1 VKIIYGTRPVIEA
14 IEAGKDI
21 EKIFLK
27 KGMQGPRLRDL
38 FALVRQYGIPF
49 QFVPPEKLNRL
60 YPGKHQGVIAL
71 LSVVEYQNI
80 ETILPGLFEQG
91 ETPFVMVLDRLTDVR
106 NMGAV
111 ARTAEAAGCHALIMP
126 GKNAA
131 MINEDAVKT
140 SAGALMHLPLCRTEN
155 LLEIIWFLKNSGLKI
170 IAGTEKGTKNFYE
183 PDMTGPLALIL
194 GSEEKGIDPQILK
207 ISDHLVTIP
216 MLGKVE
222 SLNVSVAA
230 GILMYEVVKQRMKE
244 HKDN

>member
-1 VKIIYGTRPVIEA
+1 MKKIYGTRPVIEA

-27 KGMQGPRLRDL
+27 KGMQGPQFRDL
-38 FALVRQYGIPF
+38 FAMIRRYGIPF

-60 YPGKHQGVIAL
+60 YSGKHQGVIAL
-71 LSVVEYQNI
+71 LSVVVYQHI
-80 ETILPGLFEQG
+80 ESVLPGLFEKG
-91 ETPFVMVLDRLTDVR
+91 EVPFILVLDRVTDVR
-106 NMGAV
+106 NMGAI
-111 ARTAEAAGCHALIMP
+111 ARSAEAAGCHALVVP

-155 LLEIIWFLKNSGLKI
+155 LAETILFLKNSGLNI
-170 IAGTEKGTKNFYE
+170 IAGTEKGTENFYQ

-230 GILMYEVVKQRMKE
+230 GILMYEVVKQRMKVQ
-244 HKDN
+244 

>member
-1 VKIIYGTRPVIEA
+1 MKRIYGTRPVIEA

-27 KGMQGPRLRDL
+27 KGMQGPQFRDL
-38 FALVRQYGIPF
+38 FAMIRRYGIPF

-60 YPGKHQGVIAL
+60 YSGKHQGVIAL
-71 LSVVEYQNI
+71 LSVVEYQHI
-80 ETILPGLFEQG
+80 ESVLPGLFEKG
-91 ETPFVMVLDRLTDVR
+91 EVPFILVLDRVTDVR
-106 NMGAV
+106 NMGAI
-111 ARTAEAAGCHALIMP
+111 ARSAEAAGCHALVVP

-155 LLEIIWFLKNSGLKI
+155 LAETILFLKNSGLNI
-170 IAGTEKGTKNFYE
+170 IAGTEKGTENFYQ

-230 GILMYEVVKQRMKE
+230 GILMYEVVKQRMKVQ
-244 HKDN
+244 